1 MTKLC
6 RMNFFKIVESAT
18 PDPNVMELALPI
30 MLSVLLG
37 LPNVMGRGLMIPSD
51 VNLMDVR
58 KIQITY

>member
-1 MTKLC
+1 MTFL
-6 RMNFFKIVESAT
+6 KIVESPT

-37 LPNVMGRGLMIPSD
+37 LPNIMGRGLMIPLY

>member
-1 MTKLC
+1 VSDD
-6 RMNFFKIVESAT
+6 FFLIVESAT

-51 VNLMDVR
+51 VNLVDVR